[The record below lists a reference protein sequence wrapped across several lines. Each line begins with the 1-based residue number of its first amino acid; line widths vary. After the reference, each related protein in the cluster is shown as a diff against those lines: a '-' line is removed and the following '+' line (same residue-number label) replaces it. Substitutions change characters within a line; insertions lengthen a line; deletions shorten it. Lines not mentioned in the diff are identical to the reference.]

1 MADSKKEPRT
11 FLLLSAVIVAV
22 LVITGGSLR
31 TSFQLQRLREQ
42 SVVEA
47 ALSLANEKADRLDQF
62 IIKQDN
68 ALAAEVR
75 VEQLH
80 ALREDW
86 LRVATQSTPTV
97 RAVLVLDL
105 SSALREVVAHISRS
119 PGPDD
124 DAFRRLL
131 LYELYPDL
139 KLGGK
144 DPSELRHL
152 HGTYSAENY
161 LLSYWQREHAGRSYL
176 VVAWHDVNR
185 IVHQYFPSI
194 YTERDVHSRVNVVDA
209 EGRIVFGPPLSSGE
223 YTVGRF
229 FETTLYGWR
238 LNLSLKAAEDLAAG
252 ADQGRLF
259 GIVLMVL
266 SGLVVVAGTI
276 VILAAVA
283 RERKLSN
290 LKNEFVANVSHDLKT
305 PLALVH
311 MFGELLQS
319 GRVESEDKRKQYID
333 IIVTESERLGSLI
346 ENVLDFAR
354 VERGDEPYRF
364 VSARA
369 GEVVQR
375 AVDVCRIRAEQAMVK
390 LETDIE
396 ANLPPSQLDERA
408 LEIAIINLIDN
419 GLKYA
424 ASGRRLMVRAR
435 YVDDMIELSVT
446 DYGPGIPEED
456 RKRVFERFVR
466 GDGVKQVRGSGIGL
480 ALVRHIARAHGGDAW
495 VDPVEPHGSRF
506 VLCIAQVEQSPATG

>member
-1 MADSKKEPRT
+1 M
-11 FLLLSAVIVAV
+11 IVAV

-62 IIKQDN
+62 IIEQDN
-68 ALAAEVR
+68 ALSAEVR
-75 VEQLH
+75 VERLH
-80 ALREDW
+80 TLREDW

-105 SSALREVVAHISRS
+105 SSPLREVVAHISRS

-124 DAFRRLL
+124 DAFRRLI

-152 HGTYSAENY
+152 HGTYSEENY
-161 LLSYWQREHAGRSYL
+161 LLSYWQREYAGRKYL
-176 VVAWHDVNR
+176 VGAWHDVNR

-194 YTERDVHSRVNVVDA
+194 YPERDVHSRVNVVDV

-229 FETTLYGWR
+229 FETTLYRWR
-238 LNLSLKAAEDLAAG
+238 LNLSLKAAEDLAASS
-252 ADQGRLF
+252 DQGRLF
-259 GIVLMVL
+259 GTVLMVL

-364 VSARA
+364 VNAHA

-375 AVDVCRIRAEQAMVK
+375 AVDVCRIRAEQAAVT

-396 ANLPPSQLDERA
+396 VDLPPSQLDERA

-424 ASGRRLMVRAR
+424 TSGRRLMVRAR

-446 DYGPGIPEED
+446 DYGPGIPAED

-495 VDPVEPHGSRF
+495 GDPVEPHGSRF
-506 VLCIAQVEQSPATG
+506 VLCIAQVEPAPVVG